1 VHQLR
6 EWSGREGAGHGS
18 RSKPE
23 VVLWCLVVS
32 TSRGRVSPGR
42 IDKLIISTGKEKDDA
57 PKKTRKQAILWVGW
71 RGGAGWIESLP
82 PPFVPSFLFLS
93 FLFL

>member
-57 PKKTRKQAILWVGW
+57 PKKDTQASDIVGRMA
-71 RGGAGWIESLP
+71 RGRG
-82 PPFVPSFLFLS
+82 VD
-93 FLFL
+93 